1 MNVENDSDFFLPKP
15 KPKQGKEAFELWLEK
30 FNTIKSMK
38 HLSLEDLIGKWK
50 SAKKMHKDLEIELN
64 LLKDAVILRSQDQP
78 LDKYGLLVEKVK
90 RKGSINWKS
99 IPEINDID
107 LEKYRD
113 DEIEYWKISEI
124 ENDTKN

>member
-1 MNVENDSDFFLPKP
+1 MQNQNDSDFFLPTP
-15 KPKQGKEAFELWLEK
+15 AQGKEEFESWLEK
-30 FNTIKSMK
+30 FNTLKAMK
-38 HLSLEDLIGKWK
+38 HLSLEELVGKWK
-50 SAKKMHKDLEIELN
+50 LAKKMHKDLEVELN
-64 LLKDAVILRSQDQP
+64 LLKDALTTRFHEEP

-99 IPEINDID
+99 IPAIHDVD

-124 ENDTKN
+124 E